1 MADLVIGIVMLIFFF
16 GLTAYSTITK
26 DFSYDLKFWLQLLIS
41 GAGSFYILVYQNWDK
56 IKNLLKRKEGDQVAE
71 PVDNK
76 PCDKPCDKPC
86 GKGQSCLCAML
97 DSSDM
102 RDYSTLVYLRK
113 RAQEMQSQEMLD
125 LVVKLNGLLFSTA
138 LQNQNKV

>member
-1 MADLVIGIVMLIFFF
+1 MIDLIIGIAMLIFFF

-41 GAGSFYILVYQNWDK
+41 GVGSFYILVYQNWGK
-56 IKNLLKRKEGDQVAE
+56 IKNLFKRKEGDQVPE
-71 PVDNK
+71 HD
-76 PCDKPCDKPC
+76 
-86 GKGQSCLCAML
+86 SCEKACCKLL
-97 DSSDM
+97 ESKDLQ
-102 RDYSTLVYLRK
+102 DYATLVYLRK

-138 LQNQNKV
+138 LQNKV

>member
-1 MADLVIGIVMLIFFF
+1 MIDLIIGIAMLIFFF

-26 DFSYDLKFWLQLLIS
+26 DFSYDIKFWLQLLVS
-41 GAGSFYILVYQNWDK
+41 GVGSFYILFYQNWDK
-56 IKNLLKRKEGDQVAE
+56 IKNLFKRKEGDQVVE
-71 PVDNK
+71 PVDDK
-76 PCDKPCDKPC
+76 PCDKPCNKPC

-97 DSSDM
+97 DSNDM

-138 LQNQNKV
+138 LQNKV

>member
-1 MADLVIGIVMLIFFF
+1 MADLIIGIAMLIFFF

-56 IKNLLKRKEGDQVAE
+56 IKNLFKRKEGDQVPE
-71 PVDNK
+71 PIVND
-76 PCDKPCDKPC
+76 DSC
-86 GKGQSCLCAML
+86 GKACCKLLESKDLQ
-97 DSSDM
+97 
-102 RDYSTLVYLRK
+102 DYATLVYLRK

-138 LQNQNKV
+138 LQNKV

>member
-1 MADLVIGIVMLIFFF
+1 MADLIIGIVMLIFFF

-56 IKNLLKRKEGDQVAE
+56 IKNLFKRKEGDQVVE
-71 PVDNK
+71 PVD
-76 PCDKPCDKPC
+76 DKPCDKPC
-86 GKGQSCLCAML
+86 GKEQSCLCAML
-97 DSSDM
+97 NSNDM

-138 LQNQNKV
+138 LQNKV